1 MWPFYVLQPI
11 LRTWS
16 SAFCLSNDDMGCR
29 GVVCL
34 LQHMAPFKRHE
45 ACWAWICQMIPMWL
59 WPDMSYFC
67 ICTICKTCPPWT
79 HCWEDPCSTVAIGYY
94 PCHLSDIATGFC
106 VVQGFLSEGLDQFAQ
121 DVVYKTF
128 SPTVGLFL
136 ACSAGYGL
144 WKVSTAVYFHL
155 CINTHINCMSI
166 LEIAL
171 VSGHK
176 WGVIYVH

>member
-1 MWPFYVLQPI
+1 MALEIIPVILVILQQ
-11 LRTWS
+11 
-16 SAFCLSNDDMGCR
+16 
-29 GVVCL
+29 GV
-34 LQHMAPFKRHE
+34 
-45 ACWAWICQMIPMWL
+45 
-59 WPDMSYFC
+59 
-67 ICTICKTCPPWT
+67 
-79 HCWEDPCSTVAIGYY
+79 
-94 PCHLSDIATGFC
+94 C
-106 VVQGFLSEGLDQFAQ
+106 VIQGFLSEGLDQFAQ

-166 LEIAL
+166 LEVAL

-176 WGVIYVH
+176 